1 MLDIKF
7 IRENREKVIEN
18 IKNKFQDKKIPLVD
32 EAIELDKKIRE
43 LKLEGDELRKER
55 NTTSDSIGSLY
66 REKRGEEAEEKKKR
80 VIEINEKLVNIEREE
95 EELLVPAQEE
105 FIVGIDQ
112 KQKLITVELPEGL
125 LNLEELEDDR

>member
-66 REKRGEEAEEKKKR
+66 REKRGEEAEEKKK
-80 VIEINEKLVNIEREE
+80 
-95 EELLVPAQEE
+95 
-105 FIVGIDQ
+105 
-112 KQKLITVELPEGL
+112 
-125 LNLEELEDDR
+125 